1 MRANISEFPWQVAIK
16 RFDYKKRSNDLS
28 LIKLNETIDFNNKHH
43 YLQPVCLSSL
53 SNEWTDD
60 NCIATG
66 YGYQDKY
73 GISNNQVLMKV
84 SEPIYDITYCSLK
97 MRDIN
102 KDSNICAGGSPQGG
116 TSTCKGDSGGP
127 LQCRS
132 NDGKWYQIGITSWEN
147 CGKNLRERGN
157 REWGLRIVGGQRSN
171 VWEWPWMVN
180 LNVEVHVSGQY
191 AAIMS
196 CGGTI
201 VHENWILTAAHCVH
215 SSTDP
220 ALYFAYLGYNDLDIK
235 GPDQLRLSV
244 EK

>member
-1 MRANISEFPWQVAIK
+1 
-16 RFDYKKRSNDLS
+16 
-28 LIKLNETIDFNNKHH
+28 
-43 YLQPVCLSSL
+43 
-53 SNEWTDD
+53 
-60 NCIATG
+60 
-66 YGYQDKY
+66 
-73 GISNNQVLMKV
+73 MKV

-132 NDGKWYQIGITSWEN
+132 NDGKWYQIGITSWGEPCAHKRVPDVFTRVAYFRDWIEN
-147 CGKNLRERGN
+147 ITNKSFNL
-157 REWGLRIVGGQRSN
+157 EWGLRIVGGQRSN

-191 AAIMS
+191 VAIMS

-215 SSTDP
+215 RSTDP

-244 EK
+244 EKVLAHELFDYDKQIHDLALIKLNETLDLKNKHKFLRP